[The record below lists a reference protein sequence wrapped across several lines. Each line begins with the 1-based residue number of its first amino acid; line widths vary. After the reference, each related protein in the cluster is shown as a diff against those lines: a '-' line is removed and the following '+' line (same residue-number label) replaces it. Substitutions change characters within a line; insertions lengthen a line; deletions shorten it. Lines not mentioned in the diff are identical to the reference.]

1 MQFTKEK
8 IVERKLSALQ
18 AASYS
23 GAMEIPVWQTRT
35 GMFQSDGTY
44 ADVSPEW
51 TEISVGEHWI
61 CKDYLTRWFRQSI
74 AVPDAF
80 AGKPLALEIE
90 TGGEGIV
97 RVNGA
102 IACSITS
109 YLVPR
114 EATRTR
120 VWLSDSAVAGA
131 QYEVEIEAHLLYA
144 EFCGFREQG
153 YQSIEYTFRSAQL
166 VAIDAAVQD
175 YYFDVLNAFECMKA
189 LESPADRVVRCQT
202 RLPDEIVRFFERVG
216 SDSFLHD
223 KLAEA
228 ITASLTLVDFDFDV
242 ETLRKSVPAAARKL
256 REALSALPQTAHAV
270 VKMVGQAHIDTA
282 WLWPLAESIRK
293 SAQTLANVCD
303 LMDRYPEFTFA
314 FSQPQLFAF
323 VKVHYPQLF
332 ERVREKVK
340 SGQFELVGNTW
351 VEMDTNVPSG
361 ESLIRQILYGRQ
373 FFLKEFGRASD
384 VFWMPDVF
392 GYTWA
397 LPQIIKRSG
406 MKYFYTSKLIGND
419 DNRFPYSLFLWQGA
433 DGTRVPAYL
442 QRLNYN
448 GFLGAEALSSIY
460 QRFDQK
466 TVLDEAFMT
475 FGFGDGGGGPT
486 YQMLERGRRL
496 TNFPGI
502 PRLQLTTAADFFQ
515 DAQAVEDKLPV
526 WNDEMYYEFHR
537 GTYTSQAN
545 NKKNNRLCELLYR
558 RAEIAS
564 VFANDACHLAYPYE
578 TLLQGYQHLLTNQF
592 HDILPGS
599 SIHQVYEDC
608 AKDYA
613 WIQNNGT
620 AILNTALAALEAQ
633 IPHGEGDILVW
644 NFLSWP
650 RSQCVSVC
658 LKDTP
663 LSSASAVT
671 AFNAAGKAM
680 KSSFA
685 PASGVLTFL
694 AEDVPAMGYA
704 LFSLRACAP
713 EASPSVSVSQSG
725 LENRFYKIR
734 LDENGHFVSL
744 YDKRC
749 GREVLAGPSNRLVI
763 FEDKPAAESAWNIDL
778 EYQNK
783 RWDLDGVEE
792 IRVVEQTPL
801 RGVLRVCRSFHR
813 SRIEQDI
820 ILYGDSDRIDF
831 RTRVS
836 WQETEKMLK
845 TEFLVD
851 VLSSRATYEI
861 PFAAIERTTHNNTS
875 FDRTK
880 FEVPAHRWADLS
892 EGRYGVSLL
901 NDCKYGYDIK
911 GQCMRLTLLRAP
923 VFPDPTGDKGE
934 HEFTYS
940 LLPHAGNWIT
950 ANTVRAGYE
959 LNVPLLAQRCAASQ
973 AVGSLPAAKSF
984 ARSLQDNVI
993 IDTVKRAEDGSGIV
1007 LRLYE
1012 SSGSKTEAA
1021 LEFSFPAEGV
1031 WECNLMEEEERRMP
1045 LCGNRLA
1052 FSIRPFEIKTFKLAC
1067 RDKN

>member
-144 EFCGFREQG
+144 EFRNLRAQG
-153 YQSIEYTFRSAQL
+153 HSSIEYTFRSARL
-166 VAIDAAVQD
+166 VTIDAAAQD

-323 VKVHYPQLF
+323 VKEHYPQLF

-578 TLLQGYQHLLTNQF
+578 TLLQGYQRLLTNQF

-613 WIQNNGT
+613 WIQNNST

-801 RGVLRVCRSFHR
+801 RGVKSLTNLRFANESARPLANLTICGQRSGRECIFTANASVCSAKNARNDVHAV
-813 SRIEQDI
+813 I
-820 ILYGDSDRIDF
+820 SDE
-831 RTRVS
+831 S
-836 WQETEKMLK
+836 
-845 TEFLVD
+845 LVLPRLCQYSD
-851 VLSSRATYEI
+851 
-861 PFAAIERTTHNNTS
+861 AAAR
-875 FDRTK
+875 
-880 FEVPAHRWADLS
+880 
-892 EGRYGVSLL
+892 
-901 NDCKYGYDIK
+901 
-911 GQCMRLTLLRAP
+911 RAP
-923 VFPDPTGDKGE
+923 RLP
-934 HEFTYS
+934 
-940 LLPHAGNWIT
+940 LLPSFPN
-950 ANTVRAGYE
+950 RAGHH
-959 LNVPLLAQRCAASQ
+959 
-973 AVGSLPAAKSF
+973 SL
-984 ARSLQDNVI
+984 
-993 IDTVKRAEDGSGIV
+993 
-1007 LRLYE
+1007 
-1012 SSGSKTEAA
+1012 
-1021 LEFSFPAEGV
+1021 
-1031 WECNLMEEEERRMP
+1031 RR
-1045 LCGNRLA
+1045 
-1052 FSIRPFEIKTFKLAC
+1052 
-1067 RDKN
+1067 